1 MQLFINTFKLSYI
14 DFTHRIYYNI
24 FVKNQQK
31 EVFILKTAVRSIN
44 MTDGSLWDKIL
55 FYALPIAATGILQQ
69 LFNAADIAVVGNF
82 TGDRGEAAMAAVGA
96 NSPIIGLIVN
106 AFIGISLGSNV
117 VIAKA
122 VGHGDSNVIKKAIHT
137 SVLIALIIGI
147 FVSVFGEIFAEQI
160 LLSQN
165 VPEDVIDMAVLYFR
179 VYMTGVP
186 VILLYNFE
194 SAIFRG
200 IGNTKTPLAA
210 LTCSGL
216 LNVLLNLFFV
226 CVLHMTVNG
235 VALATVISNAA
246 SSALLFIALLK
257 NDADNGMAKLKLSKL
272 KIDAP
277 ILKNILRIG
286 VPAGIQS
293 AVFSFANIIIQGAI
307 NSLGTIVMAASSA
320 AFNIETFA
328 YYVFNSFSQ
337 ACTTFTGQNY
347 GAEKID
353 RCKKS
358 FALCYLEGIIAT
370 AAAIG
375 IILLFGHQ
383 ILSVFNPNPEVIKI
397 GYDRLVIIFSAYFF
411 SLSYEVMSGYMRGFG
426 ISLPP
431 ALLTMIGI
439 CGVRI
444 TWIRLIFPKEP
455 TFRCIMTAFPI
466 SLALTSLLILFALI
480 CTHPAKKALNKKL

>member
-1 MQLFINTFKLSYI
+1 
-14 DFTHRIYYNI
+14 
-24 FVKNQQK
+24 
-31 EVFILKTAVRSIN
+31 
-44 MTDGSLWDKIL
+44 MTEGTLWDKIL

-82 TGDRGEAAMAAVGA
+82 TGSRGEAAMAAVGA

-106 AFIGISLGSNV
+106 AFIGISLGTNV
-117 VIAKA
+117 IIAKA
-122 VGHGDSNVIKKAIHT
+122 VGHGDAKIVKKAVHT
-137 SVLIALIIGI
+137 SVLIAVIIGV
-147 FVSVFGEIFAEQI
+147 FVSIFGEIFAEKI

-165 VPEDVIDMAVLYFR
+165 VPDDVIDMAVLYFR

-210 LTCSGL
+210 LTCSGI

-235 VALATVISNAA
+235 VALATVLSNAA
-246 SSALLFIALLK
+246 SSVLLFAALMK
-257 NDADNGMAKLKLSKL
+257 GGGDNSMARLKLSEL
-272 KIDAP
+272 RIDP
-277 ILKNILRIG
+277 LILKNILRIG
-286 VPAGIQS
+286 IPAGIQS

-320 AFNIETFA
+320 AFNIEAFA

-347 GAEKID
+347 GAEKTD
-353 RCKKS
+353 RCKKTLG
-358 FALCYLEGIIAT
+358 LCYLEGIIAT
-370 AAAIG
+370 AFAIG

-383 ILSVFNPNPEVIKI
+383 ILSVFNPNPEVIRI
-397 GYDRLVIIFSAYFF
+397 GYDRLVIIFTAYFF

-426 ISLPP
+426 ISMRP
-431 ALLTMIGI
+431 ALLTIIGI

-444 TWIRLIFPKEP
+444 AWIKWIFPQEP
-455 TFRCIMTAFPI
+455 TFRCIMTAFPV
-466 SLALTSLLILFALI
+466 SLAVTSLLIFIALM
-480 CTHPAKKALNKKL
+480 CARPAKRAINKDEKYAPHI

>member
-1 MQLFINTFKLSYI
+1 M
-14 DFTHRIYYNI
+14 R
-24 FVKNQQK
+24 
-31 EVFILKTAVRSIN
+31 TAVHTADITN
-44 MTDGSLWDKIL
+44 GSLWDKIL
-55 FYALPIAATGILQQ
+55 AYALPIAATGILQQ
-69 LFNAADIAVVGNF
+69 LFNAADMAVVGNF

-96 NSPIIGLIVN
+96 NGPIIGLIVN
-106 AFIGISLGSNV
+106 AFIGISLGTNV

-122 VGHGDSNVIKKAIHT
+122 VGHGDSDVVKKAVHT
-137 SVLIALIIGI
+137 SVLLAFIIGI
-147 FVSVFGEIFAEQI
+147 FVSAFGEIFAEQI
-160 LLSQN
+160 LRLQN
-165 VPEDVIDMAVLYFR
+165 VPEDVIDMAALYFK

-200 IGNTKTPLAA
+200 TGNTKTPLAA
-210 LTCSGL
+210 LTCSGI

-246 SSALLFIALLK
+246 SSAFLFIALVK
-257 NDADNGMAKLKLSKL
+257 SDGEIKLSFSEL
-272 KIDAP
+272 KTDP
-277 ILKNILRIG
+277 SVLKNILRIG
-286 VPAGIQS
+286 VPAGLQS
-293 AVFSFANIIIQGAI
+293 AVFSFANIIVQSAI
-307 NSLGTIVMAASSA
+307 NSLGTIIMAASTA
-320 AFNIETFA
+320 ALSIEAFA
-328 YYVFNSFSQ
+328 YCVFNSFSQ

-358 FALCYLEGIIAT
+358 LVLCYLEGFIAT
-370 AAAIG
+370 ASAVAL
-375 IILLFGHQ
+375 ILLFGHQ

-397 GYDRLVIIFSAYFF
+397 GYDRLVIIFTAYFF

-431 ALLTMIGI
+431 ALLTILGI

-444 TWIRLIFPKEP
+444 TWIRFIFPKNP
-455 TFRCIMTAFPI
+455 TFRCIMTVYPV
-466 SLALTSLLILFALI
+466 SLALTSLLILIALL
-480 CTHPAKKALNKKL
+480 CTRPAKKHTAVNNR

>member
-1 MQLFINTFKLSYI
+1 MS
-14 DFTHRIYYNI
+14 
-24 FVKNQQK
+24 
-31 EVFILKTAVRSIN
+31 TAIHSTN
-44 MTDGSLWDKIL
+44 MTEGSLWNKIL

-82 TGDRGEAAMAAVGA
+82 TGSSGETAMAAVGA

-106 AFIGISLGSNV
+106 AFIGISLGTNV

-122 VGHGDSNVIKKAIHT
+122 VGQGDAKTVKKAVHT
-137 SVLIALIIGI
+137 SVLIAGIIGI
-147 FVSVFGEIFAEQI
+147 FVSAFGEIFAEKI

-165 VPEDVIDMAVLYFR
+165 VPDDVIEMAVLYFR

-200 IGNTKTPLAA
+200 IGNTKTPLVA
-210 LTCSGL
+210 LTCSGI

-235 VALATVISNAA
+235 VALATVISNAV
-246 SSALLFIALLK
+246 SSLILFVALMKGIGS
-257 NDADNGMAKLKLSKL
+257 NGMVRLKFSDLR
-272 KIDAP
+272 IDLL
-277 ILKNILRIG
+277 ILKNILTIG
-286 VPAGIQS
+286 IPAGIQS

-320 AFNIETFA
+320 ALNIETFA
-328 YYVFNSFSQ
+328 YFVFNSFSQ

-347 GAEKID
+347 GAGKTD
-353 RCKKS
+353 RCKKTLG
-358 FALCYLEGIIAT
+358 LCYMEGIIAT
-370 AAAIG
+370 AFAIAL
-375 IILLFGHQ
+375 ILIFGHQ
-383 ILSVFNPNPEVIKI
+383 ILSVFNPNPEVVRI
-397 GYDRLVIIFSAYFF
+397 GYERLVIIFSAYFF

-431 ALLTMIGI
+431 ALLTIIGI

-444 TWIRLIFPKEP
+444 AWIRLVFPKEQ

-466 SLALTSLLILFALI
+466 SLAVTSFLILIALI
-480 CTHPAKKALNKKL
+480 CTRPSKTALKSDEKYAARS